1 MHARILRIK
10 AAGRRGNTSVDEL
23 PAAVLD
29 LEQAR
34 GSKNVMSRR
43 SLFERL
49 SQNCPSA
56 NLKHALGIQLC
67 EARMTWQDANMSTL
81 IRLDDPEV

>member
-34 GSKNVMSRR
+34 GSKNAMSRR

-67 EARMTWQDANMSTL
+67 EARMTWQDAACML
-81 IRLDDPEV
+81 ICQL